1 MTKKDYW
8 KRLSRSRR
16 EELAVHIGT
25 STGYLRQV
33 FMYDK
38 KTGAKRARL
47 LAAETGGVFGA
58 HEFCPDAFSESDS
71 LSIHSQGSDAA

>member
-1 MTKKDYW
+1 MTKKEFW
-8 KRLSRSRR
+8 KRLGR
-16 EELAVHIGT
+16 ERKEAIANHVGT

-38 KTGAKRARL
+38 KTGAKRARI
-47 LAAETGGVFGA
+47 LAAETDGLFGA

-71 LSIHSQGSDAA
+71 LSIDSHKTDAA